1 MAATAN
7 DVLFMIL
14 LLVGLETELGAV
26 IAWAAFES

>member
-26 IAWAAFES
+26 IAWSE